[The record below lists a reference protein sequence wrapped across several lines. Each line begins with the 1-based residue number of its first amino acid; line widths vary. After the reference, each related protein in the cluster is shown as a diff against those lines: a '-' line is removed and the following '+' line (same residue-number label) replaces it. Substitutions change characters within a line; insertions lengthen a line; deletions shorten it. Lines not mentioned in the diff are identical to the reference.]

1 MGAGVRGVVQA
12 KSEDQTRLVSLYF
25 VLPALEYYQK
35 FEALLRIP
43 DEKVMAVKVWGYWRA
58 HISPSES

>member
-1 MGAGVRGVVQA
+1 MGAGVRGVVQV
-12 KSEDQTRLVSLYF
+12 KSEDQTRLVSLHF

-43 DEKVMAVKVWGYWRA
+43 DEKVMAVKAWGYWRA